1 MKAGLKSTFRG
12 QAMGFQ
18 RSTEFT
24 REESIGLGLGK
35 HSFYLAKDFEV
46 LKCIYFL
53 IGNDS
58 KDF

>member
-1 MKAGLKSTFRG
+1 
-12 QAMGFQ
+12 MGFQ

-58 KDF
+58 KAF